1 MQNDFME
8 THKAQLMPA
17 AQALLPE
24 LIALSDALYERPELG
39 YEEFFACEQHTALLE
54 RHGFAVE
61 RNCCDLPTAYSAVF
75 DSGKPGLTVAFL
87 AEYDA
92 LPGIGHGCGHNLLG
106 AASLGAGILLAQM
119 LEQTGGKVIV
129 FGTPAEETSGAKV
142 RFARAGKF
150 DSVDLAMLSHPT
162 SSAWRRSGSSLALQ
176 PLQFEF
182 FGKTAHAASHPWD
195 GINALDAALVA
206 MTAINALR
214 EHIRPDSRVHGII
227 VEGGQAAN
235 IVPEYCKV
243 QYYIR
248 STTKSYN
255 TILTKRIQKC
265 AEAGALAT
273 GCRVEFSEF
282 EAPYDNLITNQALMD
297 VFDEALYA
305 LRGIHL
311 APADQNMGST
321 DMGQVSQACP
331 AIHPYFDI
339 ANGTPA
345 NGHSRE
351 LAACTRTPYAYESMR
366 DAACAMVLT
375 ALRVLQDPELY
386 ARIRAEFEAAEK

>member
-8 THKAQLMPA
+8 AQKAQLMPA

-54 RHGFAVE
+54 RHDFAVE

-142 RFARAGKF
+142 QFARAGKF

-227 VEGGQAAN
+227 VDGGQAAN

-255 TILTKRIQKC
+255 TILTKRIKKC

-351 LAACTRTPYAYESMR
+351 LAACTRTPYAYESMC
-366 DAACAMVLT
+366 DAACAMALT